1 MIRPDKSIKIGRLSD
16 EARFDK
22 QCQASSD
29 MDKFLA
35 NKCKRN
41 NVKRRKH
48 K

>member
-1 MIRPDKSIKIGRLSD
+1 MVGLNRSINIGRII
-16 EARFDK
+16 EEIRFEK

-29 MDKFLA
+29 MTKFLSK
-35 NKCKRN
+35 KCKRN